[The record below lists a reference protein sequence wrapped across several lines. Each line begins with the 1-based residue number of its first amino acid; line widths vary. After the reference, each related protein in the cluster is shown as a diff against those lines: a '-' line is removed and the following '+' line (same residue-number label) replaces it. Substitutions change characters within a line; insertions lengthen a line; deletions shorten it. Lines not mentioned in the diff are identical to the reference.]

1 MDNLTLLKKKILVTG
16 GNGFL
21 GKNLIK
27 KLISEKAVVYSLD
40 LNESSEVEDVK
51 YYQANLKDK
60 EEIKR
65 IINEIKPAI
74 IFHLAA
80 ILDRTRDFSEAEN
93 IYEVNLFG
101 TINLLQ
107 ALKDMDY
114 EKFIFTST
122 SEVYGGNNISAPFK
136 ETCDFVPASP
146 YSLSKYAA
154 EMAIRSFSNLYNK
167 KFIIFR
173 VFNFYG
179 EGMPESFFLPQL
191 INKLKK
197 GEDFDMTKG
206 EQKRDIIHIDAV
218 LEALILSS
226 KIEVNNEVI
235 NICSGKGLTI
245 KEIAITLKQKLN
257 SNSKI
262 NIGAIPYRDNEIW
275 EMVGDNLK
283 LQTILGLT
291 NATLLKGILNHK
303 L

>member
-1 MDNLTLLKKKILVTG
+1 
-16 GNGFL
+16 
-21 GKNLIK
+21 
-27 KLISEKAVVYSLD
+27 
-40 LNESSEVEDVK
+40 
-51 YYQANLKDK
+51 
-60 EEIKR
+60 
-65 IINEIKPAI
+65 
-74 IFHLAA
+74 
-80 ILDRTRDFSEAEN
+80 
-93 IYEVNLFG
+93 
-101 TINLLQ
+101 
-107 ALKDMDY
+107 
-114 EKFIFTST
+114 
-122 SEVYGGNNISAPFK
+122 
-136 ETCDFVPASP
+136 
-146 YSLSKYAA
+146 
-154 EMAIRSFSNLYNK
+154 
-167 KFIIFR
+167 
-173 VFNFYG
+173 
-179 EGMPESFFLPQL
+179 MPESFFLSQL